1 MKNFFDRIFGRKQL
15 REQLADLAK
24 LRASDQATLAAKD
37 REISDLLSRNT
48 TLKTAERTLR
58 ENEKELIAQVEKR
71 EIEKGNLRAQLETA
85 NLWIKEAATTIAES
99 QKAITELQNELNTR
113 LDQFNELVQ
122 TNNSLSRQIQE
133 KDQIITDLQIQ
144 LKACQAEL
152 VEARSQVVIERS
164 KSRGNTEPIEAP
176 AAQASTL
183 KPQPSRRNRKLQS
196 LKSSK

>member
-1 MKNFFDRIFGRKQL
+1 MKNFFDRIFGRQQL
-15 REQLADLAK
+15 KEQLADLAK
-24 LRASDQATLAAKD
+24 LRASDQMGLAEKD

-99 QKAITELQNELNTR
+99 EKTITELQNELNTR

-122 TNNSLSRQIQE
+122 TNNSLSRQIQT
-133 KDQIITDLQIQ
+133 KDQLITDLQNQ
-144 LKACQAEL
+144 LKGHQAHCRAMCQAEPGGVQL
-152 VEARSQVVIERS
+152 V
-164 KSRGNTEPIEAP
+164 EAP
-176 AAQASTL
+176 AAQ
-183 KPQPSRRNRKLQS
+183 PSQLTAHGSKRSKKLHS
-196 LKSSK
+196 LKGK

>member
-1 MKNFFDRIFGRKQL
+1 MKNFFDRIFGRQQL
-15 REQLADLAK
+15 KEQLAKLTV
-24 LRASDQATLAAKD
+24 LRASDQITLAARD

-48 TLKTAERTLR
+48 TLKTVERTLR

-122 TNNSLSRQIQE
+122 TNNSLSRQIQT
-133 KDQIITDLQIQ
+133 KDATIQDLQIQ
-144 LKACQAEL
+144 LAACQSKIEL
-152 VEARSQVVIERS
+152 GSSQAPVTERRSH
-164 KSRGNTEPIEAP
+164 K
-176 AAQASTL
+176 L
-183 KPQPSRRNRKLQS
+183 KS
-196 LKSSK
+196 LKSK